1 MSEEMNVF
9 NSETSAPWNL
19 YLNEGRRTRTW
30 IDSSWQLLWNLTHSY
45 SHAYAFDIFEGTL
58 KYWRDTHTHSHCLFC
73 KDFANNF
80 FSYTCKS
87 FFNYN
92 RLHNATWKTSS
103 IKVYTFSV
111 QQNTPKHNSL
121 IGSFCYGKDIHEE
134 MQRLW
139 PSNFKLSQLDQD
151 TLSFAHQSLY
161 HSLLSFLCFI

>member
-1 MSEEMNVF
+1 MKSIPQWRKKNKNLNWFFLTIIVKF
-9 NSETSAPWNL
+9 NSLILPCICIW
-19 YLNEGRRTRTW
+19 YIWR
-30 IDSSWQLLWNLTHSY
+30 Y
-45 SHAYAFDIFEGTL
+45 SQILKRHAYTL
-58 KYWRDTHTHSHCLFC
+58 TLFILQRFCQYPFSHIH
-73 KDFANNF
+73 ANW
-80 FSYTCKS
+80 